1 MAITSIPQQQVQ
13 DKHPERQDPYM
24 RLAYAIG
31 ILLTMFGSFI
41 PGQVNW
47 NVVGIAVVVLYWI
60 Y

>member
-1 MAITSIPQQQVQ
+1 MEITTVQQRRQ
-13 DKHPERQDPYM
+13 DELDERQDPYM
-24 RLAYAIG
+24 RLVYAIG

-47 NVVGIAVVVLYWI
+47 NVVGIALVVFYWI